1 MTAILILLTSVAA
14 LALLCGVAYLAVCA
28 RVMRRFTRA
37 RRRVPEPQAGVGGGD
52 RVQFPAS
59 DGRVLIGAWYLPA
72 RPRRAAVVFVH
83 GKDACRG
90 DELKAP
96 TLELAL
102 RLRAAGVS
110 VLMLDLRGH
119 GESGPARLTYGA
131 HEQFDVRGA
140 VDYLVARG
148 YEPGR
153 IGVLGASMGGSAALM
168 AAAADPRIGALMI
181 DSAFADFAAMLEQ
194 QYAKLSGLPWYFL
207 PGALLLARCVTGVAL
222 QRLRPIDAAPCLCG
236 RPTLVV
242 HGSDDP
248 FVPCSHARAIAA
260 AARARLWVTS
270 SPHHLG
276 SYALDPAAYSR
287 IALRFFTS
295 ALFDRQGVRALAASA
310 PAPLRLAA

>member
-1 MTAILILLTSVAA
+1 MILTLLLCLGA
-14 LALLCGVAYLAVCA
+14 LALLAGLAYLVVCA
-28 RVMRRFTRA
+28 RIVRRFTRA
-37 RRRVPEPQAGVGGGD
+37 RRRRPRPHPGIDRRD
-52 RVQFPAS
+52 RVQFPAA
-59 DGRVLIGAWYLPA
+59 DGRVLIRACYLPA
-72 RPRRAAVVFVH
+72 RPQRAAVVFVH

-90 DELKAP
+90 AEMKAHKVELV
-96 TLELAL
+96 L

-119 GESGPARLTYGA
+119 GESGAARLTYGA
-131 HEQFDVRGA
+131 REQFDVRGA
-140 VDYLVARG
+140 VDFLVGRG

-168 AAAADPRIGALMI
+168 AAASDARIGALMI
-181 DSAFADFAAMLEQ
+181 DSAFADFAGMLEL
-194 QYAKLSGLPWYFL
+194 QYHKLSALPWHFL

-222 QRLRPIDAAPCLCG
+222 QRLRPIDAAPALCG

-248 FVPCSHARAIAA
+248 LVPCSHARAIAV
-260 AARARLWVTS
+260 AARARLWVTAS
-270 SPHHLG
+270 DRHLG

-295 ALFDRQGVRALAASA
+295 ALFDRRGVRPTRATA
-310 PAPLRLAA
+310 PEPLRLAA

>member
-1 MTAILILLTSVAA
+1 MILFLLLCAAA
-14 LALLCGVAYLAVCA
+14 LALLAGLAYLAVCA
-28 RVMRRFTRA
+28 RIMQRFTRA
-37 RRRVPEPQAGVGGGD
+37 RRRLPEPHSGVDGRD
-52 RVQFPAS
+52 RVQFAS
-59 DGRVLIGAWYLPA
+59 ADGRVLIRAWYLPA
-72 RPRRAAVVFVH
+72 RPQRAAVVFVH

-90 DELKAP
+90 DELKSP

-119 GESGPARLTYGA
+119 GESGAARLTYGA

-168 AAAADPRIGALMI
+168 AAAADVRIGALMI
-181 DSAFADFAAMLEQ
+181 DSAFADFATMLEQ
-194 QYAKLSGLPWYFL
+194 QYHKLSGLPWHFL

-222 QRLRPIDAAPCLCG
+222 QRLRPIDAAPALSG

-242 HGSDDP
+242 HGSGDP

-260 AARARLWVTS
+260 AARARLWVTAS
-270 SPHHLG
+270 DHHLG

-287 IALRFFTS
+287 IVLRFFTS
-295 ALFDRQGVRALAASA
+295 ALFERHGVRPVRATEPES
-310 PAPLRLAA
+310 LRLAA